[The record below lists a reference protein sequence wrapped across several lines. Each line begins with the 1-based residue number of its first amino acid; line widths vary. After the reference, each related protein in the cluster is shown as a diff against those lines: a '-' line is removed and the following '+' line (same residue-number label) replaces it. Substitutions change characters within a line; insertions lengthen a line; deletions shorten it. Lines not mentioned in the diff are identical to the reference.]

1 MDRIDCAL
9 RELKLAPAESA
20 AMTFSGYGAVFGN
33 VDAYGDVIAPGA
45 FAETLA
51 TAQKTGIW
59 PAMLLQHGGSMFGG
73 GAMDQTPIGV
83 WTSLAE
89 DGKGLKVEGT
99 LAPTPRGQEVHAL
112 MKMAPRPAIDGLSI
126 GFIPIKWRNRST
138 PDEPRRT
145 LETIKLMEISPV
157 TFPANDQARITG
169 VKSGNISER
178 EFERWLMQDAGFS
191 RSEARVVI
199 NQGFKAYA
207 AMQDAGDDG
216 LAELVAMVNRTNAA
230 ILQPK
235 PRGKS

>member
-1 MDRIDCAL
+1 MERIECSL
-9 RELKLAPAESA
+9 RELKLAASD

-51 TAQKTGIW
+51 MAQKSGIW

-73 GAMDQTPIGV
+73 GAMDQTPIGI

-169 VKSGNISER
+169 VKSLVSLADCER
-178 EFERWLMQDAGFS
+178 LLRDAGFS
-191 RSEARVVI
+191 KSEALDLVTTIKNLGRSDSGLPESRSDSALSEI
-199 NQGFKAYA
+199 A
-207 AMQDAGDDG
+207 AWLSARNVQ
-216 LAELVAMVNRTNAA
+216 L
-230 ILQPK
+230 P
-235 PRGKS
+235 